1 MVCCERLI
9 GEYGR
14 YYSMKTYWEDGKSQF
29 GAAEMRD
36 EEILRASQREPA
48 MFEML
53 VERYQQPLL
62 RAALRV
68 LRGREEAEDI
78 VQEAFVKIYKNA
90 GKFEKYD
97 GIEFKSWAYKIAIN
111 TAITH
116 YRKLKRGEFLTDDPA
131 VFEAIDEE
139 SPDTRYSF
147 AADAKTAVAG
157 ALAKMPDH
165 LQSVLRRYYFEDK
178 SYRVIA
184 EEENISIP
192 TLKMRLFRAKKLFK
206 KINKEN
212 TSP

>member
-1 MVCCERLI
+1 MGTP
-9 GEYGR
+9 GEEWNAP
-14 YYSMKTYWEDGKSQF
+14 SP
-29 GAAEMRD
+29 AAEMKD
-36 EEILRASQREPA
+36 EDILRASQHEPA

-53 VERYQQPLL
+53 VERYQEPLM

-68 LRGREEAEDI
+68 VRGREEAEDI

-97 GIEFKSWAYKIAIN
+97 GIEFKSWAYKITIN

-116 YRKLKRGEFLTDDPA
+116 YRKLRRGEFLTDDPA
-131 VFEAIDEE
+131 IYEVIDEE
-139 SPDTRYSF
+139 APDTRYSF
-147 AADAKTAVAG
+147 AADAKSAVVG
-157 ALAKMPDH
+157 ALARMPDH
-165 LQSVLRRYYFEDK
+165 LQSVLRRYYLEDK

-206 KINKEN
+206 KITKGES
-212 TSP
+212 SP

>member
-1 MVCCERLI
+1 MSRHLQE
-9 GEYGR
+9 E
-14 YYSMKTYWEDGKSQF
+14 KSQS
-29 GAAEMRD
+29 GILEMKD
-36 EEILRASQREPA
+36 EDILRASQHEPA

-53 VERYQQPLL
+53 VERYQEPLL
-62 RAALRV
+62 RAAMRV
-68 LRGREEAEDI
+68 VRNRDEAEDI

-90 GKFEKYD
+90 GKFEKYE

-139 SPDTRYSF
+139 SPEVRYSF
-147 AADAKTAVAG
+147 AADAKSAVAR
-157 ALAKMPDH
+157 ALEKMPSH
-165 LQSVLRRYYFEDK
+165 LQSVLRRYYLEDK

-192 TLKMRLFRAKKLFK
+192 TLKMRLFRAKKLFR
-206 KINKEN
+206 KIDNEEQLN
-212 TSP
+212 